1 MSKRQDH
8 ILISYYEAK
17 YAQKY
22 GRRPLVNRH
31 REKWGFQDMLESLP
45 MEDCKRVIDYYL
57 DLDVSHTVRGLL
69 HKFDVYFENMNESE
83 AEKAERIGNAAA
95 LLADDQVG
103 WAAYR
108 FGEDAVEGLA
118 AFKEKRKPV
127 WTGN

>member
-83 AEKAERIGNAAA
+83 AEKAERIRLRNQTKDVVAEF
-95 LLADDQVG
+95 
-103 WAAYR
+103 R
-108 FGEDAVEGLA
+108 R
-118 AFKEKRKPV
+118 KRQIEQSRD
-127 WTGN
+127 TGAISSSEEQ